1 MTQMM
6 LVSKWVLAISIHF
19 FPVIAG
25 QLEGSDD
32 SLGVLKSRGTEGA
45 LEEVEKS
52 LKETLERMKESLGAD
67 LQVQHNLILARMA
80 MEGKKIGNEVII
92 TFTTWWIQLHMRS
105 SPTGGRANFFD
116 YGSVGEK
123 GRG

>member
-1 MTQMM
+1 MTQKM
-6 LVSKWVLAISIHF
+6 LVSKWVLAISFHF

-25 QLEGSDD
+25 QLEAPDE
-32 SLGVLKSRGTEGA
+32 SLGVLKSRGMEGA

-80 MEGKKIGNEVII
+80 MEGEKIGNEVII
-92 TFTTWWIQLHMRS
+92 TFTWWIQLHALFSNRWTS
-105 SPTGGRANFFD
+105 
-116 YGSVGEK
+116 
-123 GRG
+123 